1 MAANDSRALTRPPR
15 PHGVIDP
22 VVIFGWTP
30 RGENVPSK
38 NFFFDNTPY
47 ITAQLKEFALPHC
60 HPLFA
65 IFIVFQK
72 ISANF

>member
-1 MAANDSRALTRPPR
+1 ML
-15 PHGVIDP
+15 I
-22 VVIFGWTP
+22 
-30 RGENVPSK
+30 
-38 NFFFDNTPY
+38 FDNTPY